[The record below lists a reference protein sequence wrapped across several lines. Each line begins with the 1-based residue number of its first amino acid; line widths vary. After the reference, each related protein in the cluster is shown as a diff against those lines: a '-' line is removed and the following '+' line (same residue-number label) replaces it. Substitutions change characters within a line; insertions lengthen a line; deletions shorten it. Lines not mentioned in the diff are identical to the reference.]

1 MVNHRHFSPLDPI
14 CSMYGISPYISL
26 HLAKIYGNL
35 GKYSFRPMEHLGIL
49 TKTQPDVPLEVRI
62 NG

>member
-1 MVNHRHFSPLDPI
+1 
-14 CSMYGISPYISL
+14 MYGIFPYISL